1 MDPPGETSEDLG
13 LFLRD
18 ALKGAARA
26 GGVDLELRVQRG
38 RMAVVWALQG
48 RPDGQSDRGIHA
60 RRGPRSQARLPG
72 RAQARGSS
80 GLLDVNEL
88 LRSREF
94 DAATAVQAFLDL
106 RYPDSAGQPSLSQ
119 LDEVI
124 LGPGY
129 EHFDILE
136 SEWAKSAA
144 QGLVPAA
151 SQDFAAIFEG
161 VETQLAAALTHLD
174 PPTNPGIDV
183 SP

>member
-1 MDPPGETSEDLG
+1 MRSPT
-13 LFLRD
+13 
-18 ALKGAARA
+18 
-26 GGVDLELRVQRG
+26 
-38 RMAVVWALQG
+38 
-48 RPDGQSDRGIHA
+48 
-60 RRGPRSQARLPG
+60 RSQDEPPRTTRTSAV
-72 RAQARGSS
+72 RA
-80 GLLDVNEL
+80 L
-88 LRSREF
+88 
-94 DAATAVQAFLDL
+94 LDL

-124 LGPGY
+124 LGLGY

-161 VETQLAAALTHLD
+161 VEAQLAAALTHE
-174 PPTNPGIDV
+174 